1 MTINEA
7 FNKVKSICF
16 TRIVELETE
25 AEKIKDI
32 DKLTANTLT
41 EEKNDLAKAL
51 HFVQE
56 YFKNSVDDGK

>member
-32 DKLTANTLT
+32 MRKSGWY
-41 EEKNDLAKAL
+41 EEEQ
-51 HFVQE
+51 V
-56 YFKNSVDDGK
+56 